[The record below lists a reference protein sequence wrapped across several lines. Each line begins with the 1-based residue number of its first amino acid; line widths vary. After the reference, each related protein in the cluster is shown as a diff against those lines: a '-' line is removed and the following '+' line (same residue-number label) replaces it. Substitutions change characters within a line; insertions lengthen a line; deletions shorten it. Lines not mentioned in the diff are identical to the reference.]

1 MIVRIVKLHF
11 QEDKI
16 ADFLSF
22 FDTVKHKI
30 NSCPGCGGMKLLQDI
45 HCPSI
50 VMTYSYWDN
59 ENSLNQYRNSEMFDV
74 VWSTIKPW
82 FSEKPQA
89 WSLESYYDGFA
100 ENAATETKKR

>member
-1 MIVRIVKLHF
+1 
-11 QEDKI
+11 
-16 ADFLSF
+16 
-22 FDTVKHKI
+22 
-30 NSCPGCGGMKLLQDI
+30 
-45 HCPSI
+45 
-50 VMTYSYWDN
+50 
-59 ENSLNQYRNSEMFDV
+59 MFGV